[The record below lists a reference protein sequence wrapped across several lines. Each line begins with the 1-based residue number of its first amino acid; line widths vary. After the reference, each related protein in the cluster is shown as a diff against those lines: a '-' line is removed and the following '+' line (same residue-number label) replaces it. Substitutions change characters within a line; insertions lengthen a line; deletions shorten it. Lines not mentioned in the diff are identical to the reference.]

1 MKFVLNPKKVYNLK
15 MLTTAMCTCRID
27 IMLLISKIEMSVI
40 NKMADVFV
48 VNFITGEPWCLAK

>member
-1 MKFVLNPKKVYNLK
+1 MNWIATVGL
-15 MLTTAMCTCRID
+15 D

-48 VNFITGEPWCLAK
+48 V